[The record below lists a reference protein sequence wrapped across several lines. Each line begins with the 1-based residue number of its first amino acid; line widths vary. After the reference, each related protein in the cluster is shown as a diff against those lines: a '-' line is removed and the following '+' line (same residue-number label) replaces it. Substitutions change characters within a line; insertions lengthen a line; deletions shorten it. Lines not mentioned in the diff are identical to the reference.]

1 MAYRKLPRDLRTR
14 ITDYFEHR
22 YQGKFFN
29 EEMILDE
36 LSERLREVRNQFQM
50 INSFIKISNFKFVFR
65 MLLIITVVR
74 SLHQFHSFLML
85 ILIL

>member
-29 EEMILDE
+29 EDMILDE
-36 LSERLREVRNQFQM
+36 LSERLREVRNQFKM
-50 INSFIKISNFKFVFR
+50 INSLLKFKI
-65 MLLIITVVR
+65 
-74 SLHQFHSFLML
+74 
-85 ILIL
+85 